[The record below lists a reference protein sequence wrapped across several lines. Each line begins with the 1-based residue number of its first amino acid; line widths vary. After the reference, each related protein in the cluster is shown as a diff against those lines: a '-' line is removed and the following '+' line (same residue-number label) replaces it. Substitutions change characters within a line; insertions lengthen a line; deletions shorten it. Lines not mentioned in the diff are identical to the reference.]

1 MLFLPWYSRYCYRS
15 DCGGGGYSSCGDGSS
30 GCWSCEKVGW
40 FSIRWL
46 TLIWHYIRSRRS
58 GSWRL
63 KKQTRDIFSPVEV
76 VVNSHHENQIEVTEV
91 GEVFEVEV
99 MNQTGKVE
107 TNMDEVDGAT
117 EREYVNCPSDG

>member
-1 MLFLPWYSRYCYRS
+1 M
-15 DCGGGGYSSCGDGSS
+15 
-30 GCWSCEKVGW
+30 GW

-63 KKQTRDIFSPVEV
+63 IKQTRDIFSPVEV
-76 VVNSHHENQIEVTEV
+76 IVNSHHKNQIEVTEV

-99 MNQTGKVE
+99 MNQTGEVE
-107 TNMDEVDGAT
+107 TSMDEVDGTT
-117 EREYVNCPSDG
+117 EREDVNGPSGGS

>member
-1 MLFLPWYSRYCYRS
+1 MVVVVIAVVVVGAVVVGLVRRWV
-15 DCGGGGYSSCGDGSS
+15 GYPS
-30 GCWSCEKVGW
+30 W
-40 FSIRWL
+40 WL